1 MMDEEGRQN
10 LSSRG
15 DGLLPQTV
23 LVKPNW
29 SNYTLVSGAI
39 RTIEVNEDKWT
50 KAKAQRDQVYAT

>member
-1 MMDEEGRQN
+1 MDEEGRQN
-10 LSSRG
+10 LYFRR

-39 RTIEVNEDKWT
+39 GAIEVNEDK
-50 KAKAQRDQVYAT
+50 